1 MIATLAAT
9 SSPVLASDS
18 FSGAAVGI
26 HKIKHVIVI
35 MQENRSFDTYF
46 GTFPGANGIP
56 MKNGKP
62 TVCLPLGDTPTPCVK
77 PFHSSLDSTTGG
89 PHGRAPGIADIDG
102 GAMDGFARYANENQ
116 SMTAATEVM
125 GWNDKRE
132 IPNYWAYA
140 RNFVLQDA
148 MFESVQSYSLPSHLY
163 LVSEWSAR
171 CSVQGDPSSCSSNA
185 ANPAQLTFQP
195 VVQPR
200 PDYSWTDLT
209 WLLHENSVSWA
220 YYVAPGTQPDCYN
233 DGETCQP
240 LAQDPGTP
248 EIWNPLP
255 YFDDVHQDG
264 QVGNVQTL
272 DNIYTALSNN
282 QLPAVSWVT
291 PNWQTSEHPQSHIST
306 GQSYVTHLINA
317 VMKSPEWNSTAIFL
331 SWDDW
336 GGFYDHVVPPTADN
350 FGYGLRVPG
359 IVISPYARQG
369 FIDDQT
375 LSFDAYVKFIEDDFL
390 GGQRLDPA
398 TDGRADPRPDVRENS
413 PLLGDLRKDFDFT
426 QAPRPP
432 LHLPVHPQTDL
443 H

>member
-1 MIATLAAT
+1 MRREGALAAVGVILVTLAAT

-18 FSGAAVGI
+18 FTSAAVGI

-56 MKNGKP
+56 MSNGKP
-62 TVCLPLGDTPTPCVK
+62 TVCLPVGDTPTPCIK

-89 PHGRAPGIADIDG
+89 PHGRDAGVADIDG
-102 GAMDGFARYANENQ
+102 GAMDGFARYANDNQ
-116 SMTAATEVM
+116 SMTAATDVM

-171 CSVQGDPSSCSSNA
+171 CSIQGDPSSCKTNA
-185 ANPAQLTFQP
+185 ANPVQLTFQP

-209 WLLHENSVSWA
+209 WLLHENNVSWA

-248 EIWNPLP
+248 EIWNPVALLRRCAP
-255 YFDDVHQDG
+255 G
-264 QVGNVQTL
+264 QPGWQCPDPGQHLHRALKQPATGGFVGNAELADQRASPVAHHNRPELCHSSDQRR
-272 DNIYTALSNN
+272 NE
-282 QLPAVSWVT
+282 VS
-291 PNWQTSEHPQSHIST
+291 
-306 GQSYVTHLINA
+306 
-317 VMKSPEWNSTAIFL
+317 
-331 SWDDW
+331 
-336 GGFYDHVVPPTADN
+336 
-350 FGYGLRVPG
+350 
-359 IVISPYARQG
+359 
-369 FIDDQT
+369 
-375 LSFDAYVKFIEDDFL
+375 
-390 GGQRLDPA
+390 
-398 TDGRADPRPDVRENS
+398 
-413 PLLGDLRKDFDFT
+413 
-426 QAPRPP
+426 
-432 LHLPVHPQTDL
+432 
-443 H
+443 